1 MIVSPRQYAFGRLF
15 LSVYDFPEAG
25 DVLPRHTHTQDTAHI
40 TIVSKG
46 KVRVTSGAWTQDI
59 ECGKVLDL
67 PANQEH
73 EFIAVEPNSQIVN
86 IVK

>member
-1 MIVSPRQYAFGRLF
+1 MIVNPRRYTFGRL
-15 LSVYDFPEAG
+15 SVAVSDFPEAG
-25 DVLPRHTHTQDTAHI
+25 DILPSHSHTNETAHI

-46 KVRVTSGAWTQDI
+46 SIRVIAGEWTQDI

-67 PANQEH
+67 PANQKH
-73 EFIAVEPNSQIVN
+73 EFIAVQPNSQIVN